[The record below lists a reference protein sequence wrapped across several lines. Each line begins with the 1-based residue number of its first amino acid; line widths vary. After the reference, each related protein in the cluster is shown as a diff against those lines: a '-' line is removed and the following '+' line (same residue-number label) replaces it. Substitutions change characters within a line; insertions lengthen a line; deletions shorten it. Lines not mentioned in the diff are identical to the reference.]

1 MERLELSHARLEDAP
16 PILRARSWST
26 RRDSNSHPS
35 PSEGDAHPIE
45 LRVVELVD
53 GGRIEL
59 PIAGCRPA
67 VFPLSLTA
75 QTCGARRQNRTDVT
89 EVAALCLATRQAVHV
104 LERIVG
110 LEPALSRWQRAV
122 LATGRYPHG
131 LRERTR
137 TPANDVRSVGARPW
151 DAEILLVGAGD
162 GSRTRVSGL
171 EAHRAATTPH
181 PLSSR
186 ALHHRTRGRLRTLA
200 TVAEVESAA
209 RGFGDRSSATASR
222 PIWGDRR
229 DSNSLTADSQ
239 SARAP
244 YCVRPP
250 RDTLEP
256 PARFERASP
265 RYKGGRLPIDVQ
277 RLEHWG
283 HRRESN
289 ALLPHY
295 QCGVQPAELR
305 RLIALAR
312 TTGLEPARNLLTK
325 QGRCRSRTIRTH
337 LWRSQRDLNPR
348 FLP

>member
-1 MERLELSHARLEDAP
+1 
-16 PILRARSWST
+16 
-26 RRDSNSHPS
+26 
-35 PSEGDAHPIE
+35 
-45 LRVVELVD
+45 
-53 GGRIEL
+53 
-59 PIAGCRPA
+59 
-67 VFPLSLTA
+67 
-75 QTCGARRQNRTDVT
+75 
-89 EVAALCLATRQAVHV
+89 VHV
-104 LERIVG
+104 LERVVG
-110 LEPALSRWQRAV
+110 LEPTLSRWQRAV

-186 ALHHRTRGRLRTLA
+186 ALHHRTRGRLELWRPWLKSNQQHAVLET
-200 TVAEVESAA
+200 AA
-209 RGFGDRSSATASR
+209 APPPHGRSPGPRDADFASWGG
-222 PIWGDRR
+222 IWGDRR
-229 DSNSLTADSQ
+229 DSNSLAADSQ

-250 RDTLEP
+250 YKLWSHRPDSNGHH
-256 PARFERASP
+256 RAT
-265 RYKGGRLPIDVQ
+265 RAVVCRLTYGGSTN
-277 RLEHWG
+277 WS

-305 RLIALAR
+305 RLMSLAR
-312 TTGLEPARNLLTK
+312 TTGLEPARTCLRNRALPLAHRPHTPLAEPTGFEPAISCVT
-325 QGRCRSRTIRTH
+325 GRRGRPDSSMTP
-337 LWRSQRDLNPR
+337 DLVAGAR
-348 FLP
+348 IERA